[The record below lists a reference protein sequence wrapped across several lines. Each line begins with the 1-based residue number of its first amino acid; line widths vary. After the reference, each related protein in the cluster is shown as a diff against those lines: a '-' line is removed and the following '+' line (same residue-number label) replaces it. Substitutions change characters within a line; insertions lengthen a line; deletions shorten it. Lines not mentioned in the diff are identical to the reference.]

1 MEEDPEV
8 FGRGG
13 RKSKGISK
21 MKNLHEQFS
30 DEEKQH
36 LNYLGSMM
44 GRPNTAEEQELEDI
58 LEAMEKARPR
68 RPAAMT
74 SPSDRTAQDNFSKP
88 VRYPIDILQS
98 STERANQ

>member
-1 MEEDPEV
+1 MDYAADGRRSPEA

-21 MKNLHEQFS
+21 MKNLRDQFS

-44 GRPNTAEEQELEDI
+44 GRPNTLEEQELEDM
-58 LEAMEKARPR
+58 LDAMEKGRKQSAE
-68 RPAAMT
+68 
-74 SPSDRTAQDNFSKP
+74 QD
-88 VRYPIDILQS
+88 VQ
-98 STERANQ
+98 NQDQALRDEGAE